1 MSKNKEALKF
11 FQAYIKEMIDIG
23 GFNLPKSISS
33 SLGAKLGKILKTRS
47 PMSLE
52 NSLKKLYNV
61 LNAKTKINTI
71 DDNTLEITLRY
82 KHAFCP
88 IGGKYNPDKV
98 DLIQKTICIPY
109 TVAILNTSHPEFIYK
124 AEVEVCI
131 LNTGNRHCK
140 YKLIKESK

>member
-11 FQAYIKEMIDIG
+11 FQAYINEMIDIG

-71 DDNTLEITLRY
+71 DDNTL
-82 KHAFCP
+82 
-88 IGGKYNPDKV
+88 
-98 DLIQKTICIPY
+98 
-109 TVAILNTSHPEFIYK
+109 
-124 AEVEVCI
+124 
-131 LNTGNRHCK
+131 
-140 YKLIKESK
+140 

>member
-23 GFNLPKSISS
+23 GINLPKSISS

-47 PMSLE
+47 QMSLE
-52 NSLKKLYNV
+52 NSLKKIYNV

-71 DDNTLEITLRY
+71 DDNTLEISLRY
-82 KHAFCP
+82 KKAFCP
-88 IGGKYNPDKV
+88 IGGKYNLDRV

-109 TVAILNTSHPEFIYK
+109 TTAILNTSHPEFKYNI
-124 AEVEVCI
+124 EILDCI
-131 LNTGNRHCK
+131 LHTGNNICR
-140 YKLIKESK
+140 YRLNKEPK